1 MDFKRRIADNLPVEG
16 FDVYA
21 NLSAPTDSRMGD
33 YCLPCFRLSKTMKK
47 APQAIAE
54 ELKNAFAAEG
64 IAAETAGGYLNFR
77 IDRATK
83 ARAVLTENFARGE
96 EFAPAPGNGRTITVD
111 YSSINIAKPFHI
123 GHLLTTAIGGSLCRI
138 FRQLGYN
145 VVGINHLG
153 DWGTQ
158 FGKLIAAYLKW
169 GDESDVEARGIHALL
184 ELYVRF
190 HKEAETDPS
199 LEDEGR
205 RWFKAIED
213 GDSFAL
219 GIFERF
225 KAVTLR
231 DVEKVYKRLGIRF
244 DSYAGESFYNDKM
257 QPIIDEL
264 AQKGLLTDSEGAKV
278 VDLDAYGMPPCLI
291 LKSDGATL
299 YATRDLAAAC
309 YRHDTYR
316 FYKNLYVVAYQQT
329 LHFKQVFKVLELM
342 GRTWAGDCVHV
353 PFGMV
358 SLEGSGA
365 LSTRSGNVVFLEDVL
380 NTAVGKA
387 EKIIEEKS
395 PDLSDKAATAE
406 AVGVGAVLFMALSTA
421 RIKDMVFSFD
431 KALNFDGETGPYL
444 QYTYA
449 RAASV
454 MRKCGTAA
462 DADADFSLLT
472 DDGSDAVITELNRF
486 DEVVA
491 DAAEKYEPS
500 ILSRYLID
508 LAQSFNRFYIDH
520 RIAGEAPPVTRAR
533 LLLTDC
539 VRRTLKNG
547 MRLILLTAPERM

>member
-1 MDFKRRIADNLPVEG
+1 M
-16 FDVYA
+16 
-21 NLSAPTDSRMGD
+21 
-33 YCLPCFRLSKTMKK
+33 
-47 APQAIAE
+47 
-54 ELKNAFAAEG
+54 
-64 IAAETAGGYLNFR
+64 
-77 IDRATK
+77 
-83 ARAVLTENFARGE
+83 
-96 EFAPAPGNGRTITVD
+96 
-111 YSSINIAKPFHI
+111 
-123 GHLLTTAIGGSLCRI
+123 
-138 FRQLGYN
+138 
-145 VVGINHLG
+145 
-153 DWGTQ
+153 
-158 FGKLIAAYLKW
+158 
-169 GDESDVEARGIHALL
+169 
-184 ELYVRF
+184 
-190 HKEAETDPS
+190 
-199 LEDEGR
+199 
-205 RWFKAIED
+205 
-213 GDSFAL
+213 
-219 GIFERF
+219 
-225 KAVTLR
+225 
-231 DVEKVYKRLGIRF
+231 
-244 DSYAGESFYNDKM
+244 
-257 QPIIDEL
+257 
-264 AQKGLLTDSEGAKV
+264 
-278 VDLDAYGMPPCLI
+278 
-291 LKSDGATL
+291 
-299 YATRDLAAAC
+299 
-309 YRHDTYR
+309 
-316 FYKNLYVVAYQQT
+316 
-329 LHFKQVFKVLELM
+329 
-342 GRTWAGDCVHV
+342 
-353 PFGMV
+353 
-358 SLEGSGA
+358 
-365 LSTRSGNVVFLEDVL
+365 EDVL

-395 PDLSDKAATAE
+395 PDLPDKAATAE

>member
-1 MDFKRRIADNLPVEG
+1 M
-16 FDVYA
+16 
-21 NLSAPTDSRMGD
+21 
-33 YCLPCFRLSKTMKK
+33 
-47 APQAIAE
+47 
-54 ELKNAFAAEG
+54 
-64 IAAETAGGYLNFR
+64 
-77 IDRATK
+77 
-83 ARAVLTENFARGE
+83 
-96 EFAPAPGNGRTITVD
+96 
-111 YSSINIAKPFHI
+111 
-123 GHLLTTAIGGSLCRI
+123 
-138 FRQLGYN
+138 
-145 VVGINHLG
+145 
-153 DWGTQ
+153 
-158 FGKLIAAYLKW
+158 
-169 GDESDVEARGIHALL
+169 EARGIHALL

-395 PDLSDKAATAE
+395 PDLPDKAATAE

>member
-1 MDFKRRIADNLPVEG
+1 MDFRKLIANNITLDG
-16 FDVYA
+16 FDVYS
-21 NLSAPTDSRMGD
+21 NLSVPADSAMGD
-33 YCLPCFRLSKTMKK
+33 YCLPCFRLSKAMRKP
-47 APQAIAE
+47 PQV
-54 ELKNAFAAEG
+54 
-64 IAAETAGGYLNFR
+64 IAAELAAQFSADGITAETSGGYLNFK
-77 IDRATK
+77 IDRAKK
-83 ARAVLTENFARGE
+83 AEAVLCECAARGENFAPL
-96 EFAPAPGNGRTITVD
+96 PANGKTVTVD

-158 FGKLIAAYLKW
+158 FGKLITAYLKW
-169 GDESDVEARGIHALL
+169 GDEKDVEERGIHALL
-184 ELYVRF
+184 DLYVRF
-190 HKEAETDPS
+190 HKEAENNKS
-199 LEDEGR
+199 LEEEGR

-213 GDSFAL
+213 GDAFAL
-219 GIFERF
+219 EIFNRF
-225 KAVTLR
+225 KTVTLR
-231 DVEKVYKRLGIRF
+231 DVEKVYDRLGISF

-257 QPIIDEL
+257 QPVIDEL
-264 AQKGLLTDSEGAKV
+264 KAKGLLTESEGAEV
-278 VDLDAYGMPPCLI
+278 VNLDEYGMPPCLI
-291 LKSDGATL
+291 LKSDGASL

-309 YRHDTYR
+309 YRHDTYD
-316 FYKNLYVVAYQQT
+316 FYRNLYVVAYQQT

-342 GRTWAGDCVHV
+342 GREWASDCVHV

-358 SLEGSGA
+358 SLEGRGA
-365 LSTRSGNVVFLEDVL
+365 LSTRSGNVVFLKDVL
-380 NTAVGKA
+380 DTAVSKA
-387 EKIIEEKS
+387 ADIIEEKS
-395 PDLSDKAATAE
+395 PGLADKQATAE

-454 MRKCGTAA
+454 QRKCGCAA
-462 DADADFSLLT
+462 DVNADFSLLT
-472 DDGSDAVITELNRF
+472 DDESDAVITLINRF
-486 DEVVA
+486 DETVV

-500 ILSRYLID
+500 IISKYLID

-520 RIAGEAPPVTRAR
+520 RVAGEAEQVTRAR

-547 MRLILLTAPERM
+547 MRLILMKAVERM